1 MTDEQRIELRGE
13 ARRGR
18 NWRAA
23 AEVLED
29 FCAAYREQTIN
40 KLEDNASEGVNG
52 LICLLKAIKTFRLM
66 ALTYIQHG
74 ELAEKELREE
84 ENEDSE
90 ERYDEQ

>member
-1 MTDEQRIELRGE
+1 MTEETRTELMGE
-13 ARRGR
+13 AMRGR
-18 NWRAA
+18 NWKAA

-29 FCAAYREQTIN
+29 FCTAYREQTIN
-40 KLEDNASEGVNG
+40 KLEDNASEDVNG

>member
-1 MTDEQRIELRGE
+1 MTEETRTELMGE

-18 NWRAA
+18 NWKAA

-40 KLEDNASEGVNG
+40 KLEDNASEDVNG
-52 LICLLKAIKTFRLM
+52 LICLLKVIKTFRLM

>member
-1 MTDEQRIELRGE
+1 M
-13 ARRGR
+13 
-18 NWRAA
+18 
-23 AEVLED
+23 
-29 FCAAYREQTIN
+29 
-40 KLEDNASEGVNG
+40 
-52 LICLLKAIKTFRLM
+52 ICLLKVIKTFRLM

>member
-1 MTDEQRIELRGE
+1 MTEETRTELMGE

-18 NWRAA
+18 NWKAA

-40 KLEDNASEGVNG
+40 KLEDNASEDVNG

-84 ENEDSE
+84 ENEYSE